1 MKKANKKQKGLSD
14 TELIAKY
21 ENGKIDFKK
30 VLKPVLKER
39 DTENLKAIKSR

>member
-1 MKKANKKQKGLSD
+1 MAKYSKIEKGLSD
-14 TELIAKY
+14 AELIAKY

-39 DTENLKAIKSR
+39 DAENKKAIKSS